1 MFDFNEANKM
11 LDIDETEL
19 CLTSPEVKKNY
30 LEIESIQTAEQAA
43 QKLRASID
51 IMPLV
56 KMAEGYE
63 IYTVEGATE
72 ALSMALQARKLA
84 TAMIE
89 SKKEI
94 TRPQLDFQKA
104 INKLAGDYIE
114 KLTAIEKRLTV
125 KLEQWIEESTDSAYS
140 SGLDAIQVTDGS
152 LKRVNTWCFEVENSP
167 DIPIEYRCVD
177 REGIEKAIKSGI
189 RHIPGVKIFQKQEIK
204 LRVKN

>member
-1 MFDFNEANKM
+1 MFDFKEANK
-11 LDIDETEL
+11 LLTETPVENSL
-19 CLTSPEVKKNY
+19 L
-30 LEIESIQTAEQAA
+30 TAEQAA
-43 QKLRASID
+43 QQLRASID
-51 IMPLV
+51 IEPLV

-94 TRPQLDFQKA
+94 TRPQIDFQKA

-114 KLTAIEKRLTV
+114 KLASIEKGLTE
-125 KLEQWIEESTDSAYS
+125 KLEQWIEDIGDSAYS
-140 SGLDAIQVTDGS
+140 SGLDSIQVTDGS
-152 LKRVNTWCFEVENSP
+152 LKRVSTWCFDVENIDEVP
-167 DIPIEYRCVD
+167 LEYLCVNH
-177 REGIEKAIKSGI
+177 EEINKAIKGGM
-189 RHIPGVKIFQKQEIK
+189 RNIPGVKIFLKKEVK